1 MEKRYIDLIH
11 ELQDCETARNFVLAR
26 AEAAEADARECRAER
41 ARYGDAMTARLAGV
55 EAERDTIRAELCF
68 NRALVA
74 KAGDDINR
82 LLKDTLEL
90 EAERDAARALA
101 LRIHQKHNKYTLTH
115 KQLSC
120 GHPAAF
126 IAAPAGC
133 DPRCELCAVRAERDA
148 LRERC
153 IEWLPFNEAAE
164 TIDSILVWREDA
176 GVFVA
181 FYADEQECWFTS
193 FGEDLTG
200 DLPTFYAKMPKGPT
214 SK

>member
-1 MEKRYIDLIH
+1 MANQMLYATLQL
-11 ELQDCETARNFVLAR
+11 ELREAR
-26 AEAAEADARECRAER
+26 AEIATAIARAQAAEADARECRAER
-41 ARYGDAMTARLAGV
+41 ARYGDAMTERLAGV
-55 EAERDTIRAELCF
+55 E
-68 NRALVA
+68 
-74 KAGDDINR
+74 
-82 LLKDTLEL
+82 
-90 EAERDAARALA
+90 
-101 LRIHQKHNKYTLTH
+101 
-115 KQLSC
+115 
-120 GHPAAF
+120 
-126 IAAPAGC
+126 
-133 DPRCELCAVRAERDA
+133 AERDA

-200 DLPTFYAKMPKGPT
+200 DLPTLYAKMPQGPT

>member
-1 MEKRYIDLIH
+1 MTQPDDWTQDATDALGDLAYDKIVA
-11 ELQDCETARNFVLAR
+11 ERDSIKVKWQATWASLEVVTNDAVRFLAR

-41 ARYGDAMTARLAGV
+41 ARYSDAMTERLAD
-55 EAERDTIRAELCF
+55 AE
-68 NRALVA
+68 
-74 KAGDDINR
+74 
-82 LLKDTLEL
+82 
-90 EAERDAARALA
+90 
-101 LRIHQKHNKYTLTH
+101 
-115 KQLSC
+115 
-120 GHPAAF
+120 
-126 IAAPAGC
+126 
-133 DPRCELCAVRAERDA
+133 AERDA
-148 LRERC
+148 LRVRC
-153 IEWLPFNEAAE
+153 IEWLPFSEAAE

>member
-1 MEKRYIDLIH
+1 MNAKTNEYRVDIAS
-11 ELQDCETARNFVLAR
+11 EWRNVLKTPANLHLLSTQLSVLCAMAEADATAR

-41 ARYGDAMTARLAGV
+41 ARYGDAMTEKLAAV
-55 EAERDTIRAELCF
+55 E
-68 NRALVA
+68 
-74 KAGDDINR
+74 
-82 LLKDTLEL
+82 
-90 EAERDAARALA
+90 
-101 LRIHQKHNKYTLTH
+101 
-115 KQLSC
+115 
-120 GHPAAF
+120 
-126 IAAPAGC
+126 
-133 DPRCELCAVRAERDA
+133 AERDA
-148 LRERC
+148 LRVRC
-153 IEWLPFNEAAE
+153 IEWLPFSEAAE

>member
-1 MEKRYIDLIH
+1 MDDFGVNI
-11 ELQDCETARNFVLAR
+11 ARSEYTKATAR

-41 ARYGDAMTARLAGV
+41 ARYGDMMTEKLAAV
-55 EAERDTIRAELCF
+55 E
-68 NRALVA
+68 
-74 KAGDDINR
+74 
-82 LLKDTLEL
+82 
-90 EAERDAARALA
+90 
-101 LRIHQKHNKYTLTH
+101 
-115 KQLSC
+115 
-120 GHPAAF
+120 
-126 IAAPAGC
+126 
-133 DPRCELCAVRAERDA
+133 AERDA

>member
-1 MEKRYIDLIH
+1 MDILECTANGAGTCRNESMII
-11 ELQDCETARNFVLAR
+11 ELQAR

-41 ARYGDAMTARLAGV
+41 ARYGDAMTARLADV
-55 EAERDTIRAELCF
+55 E
-68 NRALVA
+68 
-74 KAGDDINR
+74 
-82 LLKDTLEL
+82 
-90 EAERDAARALA
+90 
-101 LRIHQKHNKYTLTH
+101 
-115 KQLSC
+115 
-120 GHPAAF
+120 
-126 IAAPAGC
+126 
-133 DPRCELCAVRAERDA
+133 AERDA

-200 DLPTFYAKMPKGPT
+200 DLPTLYAKMPQGPT
-214 SK
+214 GK